1 MSSFGEKKA
10 VQFAKEQGQQFVEF
24 TRRQLA
30 RIYPAGTRIDS
41 SNYDPVALWNAGCQ
55 LGKFCSGLKQQTN
68 CNSAVITTR
77 HPKSGILRKKFSFMG
92 RELSK

>member
-1 MSSFGEKKA
+1 M
-10 VQFAKEQGQQFVEF
+10 QFAKEQGRQFVEF

-55 LGKFCSGLKQQTN
+55 LGELRYELK
-68 CNSAVITTR
+68 
-77 HPKSGILRKKFSFMG
+77 
-92 RELSK
+92 